1 MTIRSHALFW
11 SLSFLGVIGFI
22 YLFKGILM
30 PFVLGFAVA
39 YLLNPLVNAFGKMG
53 INRGLSALLI
63 LGTFLIVLFTSIG
76 LLTPLVYK
84 QSQQFVDDVPGYTES
99 FTQYVEPLVQRA
111 SILIGEDNAEHIKS
125 SMKDQSGSAGEIAKK
140 ILAGIAAGGQAI
152 FDTISILVLMPIVA
166 YFLMKEWLHITEW
179 AKGLMPR
186 DHKDTILG
194 LLSKI
199 DKKISGFVR
208 GQISVAAIL
217 GISYA
222 IALSIAGLKY
232 GFLIGLVAGL
242 ISIIPMVGS
251 TVGLVVSVAVAWF
264 QAGEWSYV
272 AIIAAIF
279 LFGQLIEG
287 NVLSPKI
294 IGDNVGM
301 HPLWVFFALMAGGSL
316 FGVLGMLI
324 AVPMAAVAGVL
335 LTFAIAQYKL
345 SPYFKGTKKPASKE
359 TKSKKATNKS

>member
-1 MTIRSHALFW
+1 MTIRSHAFFW
-11 SLSFLGVIGFI
+11 SLSFLGFIGFV

-39 YLLNPLVNAFGKMG
+39 YLLNPLVNAFGKIG
-53 INRGLSALLI
+53 VNRGISALLI
-63 LGTFLIVLFTSIG
+63 LGTFLIILFTAIG

-84 QSQQFVDDVPGYTES
+84 QSQQFADDVPGYAES
-99 FTQYVEPLVQRA
+99 LSGYIEPVVQRA
-111 SILIGEDNAEHIKS
+111 SILIGEDNAQHIKD
-125 SMKDQSGSAGEIAKK
+125 SMKGQSGSAGEIAKK
-140 ILAGIAAGGQAI
+140 IISGIAAGGQAI
-152 FDTISILVLMPIVA
+152 FDTISVLVLMPIVA
-166 YFLMKEWLHITEW
+166 YFTMKEWVRITQW
-179 AKGLMPR
+179 ARELMPR
-186 DHKDTILG
+186 DYKDTILD

-208 GQISVAAIL
+208 GQISVAVIL

-222 IALSIAGLKY
+222 IALTIAGLKY
-232 GFLIGLVAGL
+232 GFLIGLLAGL

-251 TVGLVVSVAVAWF
+251 TVGLIVSVAVAWF

-294 IGDNVGM
+294 IGENVGM

-335 LTFAIAQYKL
+335 LAFAIAQYKL
-345 SPYFKGTKKPASKE
+345 SPYYNGTHKPASRD
-359 TKSKKATNKS
+359 TKSKKATSKS